1 MGAGHAHAL
10 YVHEHSRI
18 HSLPPQVKVAATL
31 IFVLAVALTPPRQVW
46 AFGVYAFM
54 LGAAVVVGS
63 VPWRFF
69 FLRLAGITPFILF
82 AFLIPFVGTG
92 EKVDLGWVSVSRDG
106 LWAAW
111 GIITKAVLGAG
122 TTIVLVAT
130 TEVAAILR
138 GLRVLRVPVV
148 FVSIAGF
155 MIRYLELI
163 ATEMGRMR
171 QAMTARGHDPRWLW
185 QARPLASASG
195 ALFVRA
201 YERGE
206 RVHGA
211 MIARGYDGEMP
222 FMGAAAATPSTW
234 LLALAG
240 PVVAAAVAIYAI
252 VSG

>member
-1 MGAGHAHAL
+1 MGAGHVHAL
-10 YVHEHSRI
+10 YVHGHSRI
-18 HSLPPQVKVAATL
+18 HSLPPEVKVAATL
-31 IFVLAVALTPPRQVW
+31 LFVMSAALTPPGQVW
-46 AFGVYAFM
+46 AFGVYGVM
-54 LGAAVVVGS
+54 LVTAVVAAG

-69 FLRLAGITPFILF
+69 LLRLAGIAPFILF

-92 EKVDLGWVSVSRDG
+92 DRVDLGWVSVSREG

-111 GIITKAVLGAG
+111 GILAKAVIGAG

-130 TEVAAILR
+130 TEVPAVLR

-163 ATEMGRMR
+163 AGELGRMR

-185 QARPLASASG
+185 QARPIASASG

-206 RVHGA
+206 RVHSA
-211 MIARGYDGEMP
+211 MAARGYQGEMP
-222 FMGAAAATPSTW
+222 VMGGQTATTATWVAALFLP
-234 LLALAG
+234 ALAA
-240 PVVAAAVAIYAI
+240 VVAVLAV
-252 VSG
+252 VSS